1 MAEGGG
7 AGGSF
12 EPESLA
18 PSVLDQGPGDV
29 EIRGPG
35 VFEDTGEASAEAS
48 DDAVGEITE
57 PGQEPGAAPLQ
68 EQGAAPGLD
77 ETHEGQVDPPSEPL
91 VVTVAKLPSSPVAPE
106 QVAGAS
112 EEDRALLAQTE
123 QWVQQ
128 AINVLVRDARHQI
141 ADELRGQL
149 GRQPKI
155 RPAVIVAGEDKRG
168 KSSLVNALMRY
179 PDLSPTG
186 VEVVT
191 AAPIVLFRSATPDA
205 FVYRYGDADA
215 QRVTFEEAQS
225 LATVAG
231 NPMNEQN
238 IRTVHLGIDRE
249 MLDRFTVVDT
259 PGVGGLESGHAALT
273 LQSLRDADALLF
285 VLEAGA
291 QIRAHE
297 LAFLQTAAARI
308 HRVVFAFT
316 KVDIHRGWQTVM
328 ATNRQILAE
337 RAPRLAECP
346 MIAVS
351 SQLALRGL
359 SLGGDDAEEL
369 RRESGVEELEQ
380 QLVKLVA
387 GRTAKLRAANLV
399 QSALSPL
406 ALSDRSIAQRLAAS
420 DSPQEAQAALAAERS
435 RLIDLREDRTGWV
448 QQFNGGLQRIG
459 IDRREQLTRGLIE
472 IRSKYEQR
480 MKDIKKSE
488 HDSIPGEFVADISA
502 MASKINEWTE
512 GLLVELVVTIV
523 DDVDRNA
530 RVAESIRQ
538 VSDAAFLEEL
548 ARLPLGKHTVSGS
561 QKLQLLQSYSS
572 GHGLAAL
579 VATGGI
585 GLSIVAAPIA
595 IAAGVGLG
603 GLMAFNTFKNQR
615 QSAFVSEF
623 RSWMN
628 EEINRGQ
635 LAISSGYERAM
646 IDIQDKMR
654 EAMSGAFS
662 DREKEINE
670 AIEACQRSLKQAQ
683 AERQRDQ
690 QQLTQK
696 LEEIRTVKRAGL
708 ALLDRANS

>member
-1 MAEGGG
+1 MGEGPEIE
-7 AGGSF
+7 
-12 EPESLA
+12 EPVEVDTA
-18 PSVLDQGPGDV
+18 PSVLDQ
-29 EIRGPG
+29 
-35 VFEDTGEASAEAS
+35 
-48 DDAVGEITE
+48 E
-57 PGQEPGAAPLQ
+57 PGQVEVSQHSNVWDMGEAAEEVAGEVGEEPTEAEPV
-68 EQGAAPGLD
+68 PGSASVGSDTDGL
-77 ETHEGQVDPPSEPL
+77 T
-91 VVTVAKLPSSPVAPE
+91 VVSLPSSPVAPK
-106 QVAGAS
+106 QVEGAS
-112 EEDRALLAQTE
+112 EQDRALLAETE
-123 QWVQQ
+123 RWLQL
-128 AINVLVRDARHQI
+128 AIGLLAREGRHQV
-141 ADELRGQL
+141 ADDLRSQM
-149 GRQPKI
+149 GRQPKA
-155 RPAVIVAGEDKRG
+155 RPSVIVAGEDKRG

-179 PDLSPTG
+179 PGLSPTG

-191 AAPIVLFRSATPDA
+191 AAPIVLHRSAQEEA
-205 FVYRYGDADA
+205 FVYHYGDTTKIPVPFAEGQA
-215 QRVTFEEAQS
+215 
-225 LATVAG
+225 LATVTG
-231 NPMNEQN
+231 NPLNEQN
-238 IRTVHLGIDRE
+238 IRSVNLGIDRPI
-249 MLDRFTVVDT
+249 LDRFTLVDT

-291 QIRAHE
+291 QIRAQE
-297 LAFLQTAAARI
+297 LAFLQTAASRI

-316 KVDIHRGWQTVM
+316 KVDLHRGWQTVM

-337 RAPRLAECP
+337 RAPRLASCP

-351 SQLALRGL
+351 SQLALKALTLEGE
-359 SLGGDDAEEL
+359 DAEEL
-369 RRESGVEELEQ
+369 RAESGVAELERT
-380 QLVKLVA
+380 LVEQVG

-399 QSALSPL
+399 QSALAPMAILDRAL
-406 ALSDRSIAQRLAAS
+406 ASRIAAS
-420 DSPQEAQAALAAERS
+420 NSPQEAQAALAAERT
-435 RLIDLREDRTGWV
+435 RLNDLRQDRTGWV

-472 IRSKYEQR
+472 LRSKYEQR
-480 MKDIKKSE
+480 LKDIKKSE
-488 HDSIPGEFVADISA
+488 HDSLPGEFVADISA
-502 MASKINEWTE
+502 MAGRVNEWTE

-538 VSDAAFLEEL
+538 VSDAAFLDEL
-548 ARLPLGKHTVSGS
+548 ARLPLGKHAVSGS

-585 GLSIVAAPIA
+585 GLSIVAAPVA
-595 IAAGVGLG
+595 IAAGIGLG
-603 GLMAFNTFKNQR
+603 GFMAFNTFRTQR
-615 QSAFVSEF
+615 QTAFVGEF

-646 IDIQDKMR
+646 IDVQDKMR
-654 EAMSGAFS
+654 EAMTGAFNA
-662 DREKEINE
+662 REKEIND

-690 QQLTQK
+690 EQLTAK
-696 LEEIRTVKRAGL
+696 LNDIRTVKRAGL

>member
-1 MAEGGG
+1 VAEGGG
-7 AGGSF
+7 GEESGAA
-12 EPESLA
+12 EPVT
-18 PSVLDQGPGDV
+18 PFVLDEGPGDA
-29 EIRGPG
+29 
-35 VFEDTGEASAEAS
+35 ASAHARGEFTLGEVADEAEIEAAGVV
-48 DDAVGEITE
+48 DEVGIPVEE
-57 PGQEPGAAPLQ
+57 SVAAAPT
-68 EQGAAPGLD
+68 EGSGAEA
-77 ETHEGQVDPPSEPL
+77 V
-91 VVTVAKLPSSPVAPE
+91 VVTVANLPSAPAVPE
-106 QVAGAS
+106 QVEGAS
-112 EEDRALLAQTE
+112 DEDRALLAETE
-123 QWVQQ
+123 RWVQQ
-128 AINVLVRDARHQI
+128 AVNVLARDGRHQI
-141 ADELRGQL
+141 ADDLRSQL
-149 GRQPKI
+149 GRQPKSQ
-155 RPAVIVAGEDKRG
+155 PAVIVAGEDKRG

-191 AAPIVLFRSATPDA
+191 GAPIVLFRSATPQG
-205 FVYRYGDADA
+205 FIYRYGDTEP
-215 QRVTFEEAQS
+215 QPTTFDEART

-291 QIRAHE
+291 QIRAEE

-308 HRVVFAFT
+308 NRVVFAFT
-316 KVDIHRGWQTVM
+316 KVDIHRGWQSVM
-328 ATNRQILAE
+328 AVNRQILSE

-359 SLGGDDAEEL
+359 GLDGDGAEEL
-369 RRESGVEELEQ
+369 RRESGISELERV
-380 QLVKLVA
+380 LVEQVA

-406 ALSDRSIAQRLAAS
+406 ALSDRAIAQRVAAS
-420 DSPQEAQAALAAERS
+420 DSPKEAQDALIAERS
-435 RLIDLREDRTGWV
+435 RLADLREDRAGWV

-459 IDRREQLTRGLIE
+459 IDRREQLTRGVLE
-472 IRSKYEQR
+472 VRSKYDHR
-480 MKDIKKSE
+480 LKDIKKAE
-488 HDSIPGEFVADISA
+488 HDALPGEFVADFSA

-548 ARLPLGKHTVSGS
+548 ARLPLGKHTVSGN
-561 QKLQLLQSYSS
+561 QRLQLLQSYSS

-603 GLMAFNTFKNQR
+603 GFMAFNTFRNQR
-615 QSAFVSEF
+615 QTAFVTEF
-623 RSWMN
+623 RTWMSD
-628 EEINRGQ
+628 EISRGQ

-646 IDIQDKMR
+646 IDVQDKMR
-654 EAMSGAFS
+654 EAMSGAFN

-670 AIEACQRSLKQAQ
+670 AIEACQVSFKQAQ

-690 QQLTQK
+690 QQLNGK

-708 ALLDRANS
+708 ALLNRANS